1 MSRKK
6 LLILCYEYPPIG
18 GGGAKVVAG
27 LINQFRHKALDIDLV
42 TMWYRTLKMI
52 ERVDNLTIHRAFCI
66 RRKKSV
72 CIPSEMILYL
82 VTGFFLAYRLQRK
95 NHYWLNHTHFIF
107 PDGLISLLLK
117 KATGLPYVITAHGS
131 DVPGYNPDRFRL
143 LHRILL
149 PLWKEVARNAECI
162 ICPSATIETLIL
174 KCFRKAKTTIIPN
187 GIEVDRFRADLKKE
201 AKILLVTRMF
211 ERKGVQYFL
220 QAIRGLDE
228 DFQIHIVGDGPYLE
242 RLKEMAKQYNLQVK
256 FHGCLP
262 NRGLELKDLFETS
275 RIFVFTSEAENFPVV
290 LLEAMTAGMA
300 ILTTRGTGC
309 AEVVGESGILVR
321 VKNPNAIREN
331 LIILMRDPELCHK
344 LGKAARERVEKY
356 FIWEVVAEKYLLL
369 YEQGLLRAKPN
380 T

>member
-1 MSRKK
+1 
-6 LLILCYEYPPIG
+6 
-18 GGGAKVVAG
+18 
-27 LINQFRHKALDIDLV
+27 
-42 TMWYRTLKMI
+42 
-52 ERVDNLTIHRAFCI
+52 
-66 RRKKSV
+66 
-72 CIPSEMILYL
+72 
-82 VTGFFLAYRLQRK
+82 
-95 NHYWLNHTHFIF
+95 
-107 PDGLISLLLK
+107 
-117 KATGLPYVITAHGS
+117 
-131 DVPGYNPDRFRL
+131 
-143 LHRILL
+143 
-149 PLWKEVARNAECI
+149 
-162 ICPSATIETLIL
+162 
-174 KCFRKAKTTIIPN
+174 
-187 GIEVDRFRADLKKE
+187 
-201 AKILLVTRMF
+201 
-211 ERKGVQYFL
+211 
-220 QAIRGLDE
+220 
-228 DFQIHIVGDGPYLE
+228 
-242 RLKEMAKQYNLQVK
+242 VK